1 MRFVITHTPG
11 GGDLAA
17 TGDFDDVHRMLAGR
31 FPECFERLEDVV
43 SELVALHFVEAD
55 DIFAF
60 VKATIAGEQRE
71 AGI

>member
-1 MRFVITHTPG
+1 MKV
-11 GGDLAA
+11 
-17 TGDFDDVHRMLAGR
+17 
-31 FPECFERLEDVV
+31 FERLEDVV